1 MNTICGLPAVNRKN
15 YQNIWLFTRL
25 FVSLYPEREN
35 ERFMKRKLIQMM
47 RWICTKGLV
56 WLGFGATPFIFMACY
71 GPVPTNYHEVTFD
84 EEVVDSSVVGT
95 RDMAEESVAVE
106 DSTIANDEI

>member
-1 MNTICGLPAVNRKN
+1 
-15 YQNIWLFTRL
+15 
-25 FVSLYPEREN
+25 
-35 ERFMKRKLIQMM
+35 MM

-95 RDMAEESVAVE
+95 RDMAEESVVVE
-106 DSTIANDEI
+106 DSTTANDEI

>member
-1 MNTICGLPAVNRKN
+1 
-15 YQNIWLFTRL
+15 
-25 FVSLYPEREN
+25 
-35 ERFMKRKLIQMM
+35 MKQKLIHIV
-47 RWICTKGLV
+47 RWISTKGLV

-84 EEVVDSSVVGT
+84 EEVIDSSVVGT

>member
-1 MNTICGLPAVNRKN
+1 MT
-15 YQNIWLFTRL
+15 
-25 FVSLYPEREN
+25 
-35 ERFMKRKLIQMM
+35 

-71 GPVPTNYHEVTFD
+71 GPVPTEYHEVTFD
-84 EEVVDSSVVGT
+84 EEVVDSSAVGT

-106 DSTIANDEI
+106 DSTTANDEI

>member
-1 MNTICGLPAVNRKN
+1 
-15 YQNIWLFTRL
+15 
-25 FVSLYPEREN
+25 
-35 ERFMKRKLIQMM
+35 MKRKLIQMM

-84 EEVVDSSVVGT
+84 EEVVDSSVVDT

-106 DSTIANDEI
+106 DSTTANDEI

>member
-1 MNTICGLPAVNRKN
+1 
-15 YQNIWLFTRL
+15 
-25 FVSLYPEREN
+25 
-35 ERFMKRKLIQMM
+35 MKQKLTQMM

-106 DSTIANDEI
+106 DSTTANDEI

>member
-1 MNTICGLPAVNRKN
+1 
-15 YQNIWLFTRL
+15 
-25 FVSLYPEREN
+25 
-35 ERFMKRKLIQMM
+35 MM

-84 EEVVDSSVVGT
+84 EEVEDSSVVGT

-106 DSTIANDEI
+106 DSTTANDEI

>member
-1 MNTICGLPAVNRKN
+1 
-15 YQNIWLFTRL
+15 
-25 FVSLYPEREN
+25 
-35 ERFMKRKLIQMM
+35 
-47 RWICTKGLV
+47 
-56 WLGFGATPFIFMACY
+56 MACY

-106 DSTIANDEI
+106 DSTTANDEI